1 MTLWLAPGMNIH
13 RNPLCGRNFEYY
25 SEDPL
30 LTGMCAAADTK
41 GVQSRPGIGTT
52 IKHFA
57 ANSQEDNRMFSNAH
71 ISERALREIYLKGFE
86 ITVKTSQ
93 PMSIM
98 SSYNLLNGTH
108 TANHYDLLTSAAR
121 DEWGFA
127 GLVMTDWFT
136 SQDPSFMFGAAVHKY
151 PISSSPLCI
160 KAGNDLQMPGCQKNV
175 DDIVEAVEHP
185 EKAGEEALTLGELQA
200 CAARILNVI
209 ARSSC
214 YEGSAPYGEQFGE
227 LLWIG
232 RCERGEKF

>member
-1 MTLWLAPGMNIH
+1 
-13 RNPLCGRNFEYY
+13 
-25 SEDPL
+25 
-30 LTGMCAAADTK
+30 
-41 GVQSRPGIGTT
+41 
-52 IKHFA
+52 
-57 ANSQEDNRMFSNAH
+57 MFSNAH

-160 KAGNDLQMPGCQKNV
+160 KAGNDLQMP
-175 DDIVEAVEHP
+175 
-185 EKAGEEALTLGELQA
+185 
-200 CAARILNVI
+200 AARRMWTIL
-209 ARSSC
+209 
-214 YEGSAPYGEQFGE
+214 
-227 LLWIG
+227 
-232 RCERGEKF
+232 

>member
-1 MTLWLAPGMNIH
+1 
-13 RNPLCGRNFEYY
+13 
-25 SEDPL
+25 
-30 LTGMCAAADTK
+30 
-41 GVQSRPGIGTT
+41 
-52 IKHFA
+52 
-57 ANSQEDNRMFSNAH
+57 MFSNAH

-98 SSYNLLNGTH
+98 SSYHLLNGTH

-214 YEGSAPYGEQFGE
+214 YESSAPYGEQFGE
-227 LLWIG
+227 LPWIG

>member
-1 MTLWLAPGMNIH
+1 MSAPLPKRCI
-13 RNPLCGRNFEYY
+13 
-25 SEDPL
+25 
-30 LTGMCAAADTK
+30 
-41 GVQSRPGIGTT
+41 Q
-52 IKHFA
+52 
-57 ANSQEDNRMFSNAH
+57 
-71 ISERALREIYLKGFE
+71 
-86 ITVKTSQ
+86 
-93 PMSIM
+93 
-98 SSYNLLNGTH
+98 
-108 TANHYDLLTSAAR
+108 
-121 DEWGFA
+121 GFA

-175 DDIVEAVEHP
+175 DDIVEAVKHP
-185 EKAGEEALTLGELQA
+185 EKAGKEALTLGELQA

-227 LLWIG
+227 LPWIG